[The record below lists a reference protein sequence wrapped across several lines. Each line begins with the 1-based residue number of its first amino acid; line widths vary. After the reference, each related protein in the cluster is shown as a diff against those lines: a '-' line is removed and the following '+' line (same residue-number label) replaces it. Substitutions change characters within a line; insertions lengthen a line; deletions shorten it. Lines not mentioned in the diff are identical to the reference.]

1 MWIGTEAGE
10 RSEITQASFVQ
21 GLLELVSEHTTDI
34 SRNLLTCTLKVG
46 CCRASRGVPVSSEVS
61 PPIDHVVSSVFTEAG
76 HVHEACPEDGND
88 SWKVSTWGRELSD
101 L

>member
-61 PPIDHVVSSVFTEAG
+61 PPEPHRISVLGWSVPITVICSVVQPIPS
-76 HVHEACPEDGND
+76 
-88 SWKVSTWGRELSD
+88 
-101 L
+101 